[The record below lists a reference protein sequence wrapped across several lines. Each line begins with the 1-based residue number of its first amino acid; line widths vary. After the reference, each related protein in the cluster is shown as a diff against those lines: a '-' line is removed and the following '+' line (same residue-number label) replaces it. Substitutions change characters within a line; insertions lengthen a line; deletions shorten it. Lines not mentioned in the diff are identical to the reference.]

1 MAEIALRS
9 YLEEIDRLI
18 DGNQVDEAIAHAKH
32 IITIYPMCL
41 EAYRL
46 LAKALLE
53 KNRHIDAADVFQRV
67 LSSVPDDFVSHVG
80 MAIVREDEGSF
91 DAAIWHME
99 RAFEAQPANTPIQDE
114 LKRLYARRDGMEPP
128 KIRLTRAA
136 LARLYERGDHYPQAI
151 AELQT
156 ALAEEP
162 ERFDLKVL
170 MAQTLWRARKRA
182 EAAETS
188 AKLLEAL
195 PFCREANRILA
206 TIWQETGRKAES
218 HLYRKKLEA
227 LDPYEAY
234 ADPAENGHGAL
245 NTPADAVRIPRLD
258 YIAPTDLESSRPDWM
273 QALGLQFEQP
283 AQAAQTA
290 EAQPAATDVPD
301 WLAGFD
307 NAAPAETTSQGKP
320 SGGTDWLTALSGGQ
334 APAPAEP
341 ELEATPADVPDW
353 LKPPPGTGELAQPP
367 QDDWLNT
374 IGEAPA
380 AETTP
385 AELPAWLSESAPA
398 ETASSGGT
406 DWLNKLFGEPTEQA
420 AETTEP
426 PAAPASEGELPA
438 ELPAWLQ
445 PEAPAESGHRPPLT
459 GAMDDSLR
467 ATSAQAPVPEAVQ
480 PPEPTGAPADAES
493 EIPEWMV
500 AAGWSL
506 RDPSKPLDEG
516 PMELEAEL
524 EPEAPVEE
532 TEAAAPAE
540 MPEWLQSLKPPEE
553 AAPRQATEAT
563 PAEAPAETPAWLHNI
578 MESSSGAPSDR
589 QPAPATE
596 EAPDWLTAAAPVSEA
611 APAEAASPTELPE
624 WLRAAGANPN
634 DTVATFLQKQ
644 PVESRPSDTTPGVP
658 DWMKAEEGEAQPAS
672 TSEAEEL
679 PEWLRPAIEPPPAQR
694 ELDTGE
700 LFLQRLETGGPD
712 QLPPSETAP
721 IPAPAAE
728 AEELPEWLRPAIE
741 PPPKQRKLDTGELF
755 LQRLE
760 TGRPDQLPP
769 SETAPVP
776 APPTEPEPSLPP
788 LDNADEALAWLESLA
803 LKHGAKEEELVS
815 KPEAR
820 KAQTP
825 AEIPAWLRQ
834 PAEEQ
839 PAQSAEPPA
848 SAPEAETPAEIPAWL
863 RQPAE
868 EAEPEATIPDWLRQP
883 AEASSDLPPV
893 QAAALP
899 ADISED
905 DALAWLESLA
915 LKHGAKEE
923 ELVSKPEAR
932 AAEPPA
938 WLRQP
943 PEAEEPM
950 AQPEAFA
957 PSETP
962 AETPAWLR
970 QPAEEAIESQP
981 AEEAGPEPAAIPD
994 WLRQP
999 AEAPTGLPPVQA
1011 TASPADMS
1019 EDDALAW
1026 LESLA
1031 LKQGA
1036 KEEELVSKPEAR
1048 LAMDA
1053 LRAVAPTEA
1062 AQPESEV
1069 PAEVPAWLRPQAPAE
1084 PELAVTDWLS
1094 KSAPPPAEPPAVE
1107 KPDWLRQMEA
1117 EADEYEAQS
1126 KGETLDAGPATKE
1139 ELPPPVALPAAEK
1152 PDWLKQMEAEAD
1164 EYEAQSKAEPATVT
1178 STEDEASAW
1187 LEALAAKQGAE
1198 EEPAPQVAMPAELPA
1213 WLREEVAEEETKADV
1228 EALPAEPAGTP
1239 EETMRDWLRQPPE
1252 AMKTILPEWARQAQE
1267 AEAQPA
1273 VPATPETPVPAMS
1286 SSEDEA
1292 LAWLES
1298 LAARQGA
1305 KEEELVTRP
1314 EDRGAEMPDWI
1325 RAKTAVLSEG
1335 LEAGPPQ
1342 PPAEPEPEPEPV
1354 LPTIADWVSVNKLP
1368 VPEEAAPVA
1377 TRAAT
1382 APQAAE
1388 PALAPRPK
1396 AKPRKPS
1403 KAPRRPRRAR
1413 AKLPEEPPIM
1423 LAVARERLM
1432 EENFGQ
1438 AIEVYAELTHAGEML
1453 PDVIADLEAAN
1464 QKHQRMPELLRA
1476 LGDVYMKDNQLQH
1489 ALDMYRLALQT
1500 L

>member
-18 DGNQVDEAIAHAKH
+18 DGNQVDEAVAHAKH

-80 MAIVREDEGSF
+80 MAIVREDEGNL

-136 LARLYERGDHYPQAI
+136 LARLYEKGDHYPQAI

-156 ALAEEP
+156 ALADEP
-162 ERFDLKVL
+162 ERLDLKVL

-188 AKLLEAL
+188 AKLLEVL

-206 TIWQETGRKAES
+206 TIWQESGRSAES

-227 LDPYEAY
+227 LDPYEAH

-258 YIAPTDLESSRPDWM
+258 YIASTDLESNRPDWM

-283 AQAAQTA
+283 AQTT

-301 WLAGFD
+301 WLTGFD
-307 NAAPAETTSQGKP
+307 TAAPAETTAQGKP

-334 APAPAEP
+334 APAEP
-341 ELEATPADVPDW
+341 ELEAAPADVSTELPAW
-353 LKPPPGTGELAQPP
+353 LKPPPGTGELTTPP

-374 IGEAPA
+374 IGEASA

-385 AELPAWLSESAPA
+385 AELPAELPAWLQESTP
-398 ETASSGGT
+398 TKTGST
-406 DWLNKLFGEPTEQA
+406 DWLNKLFGEAPEQA
-420 AETTEP
+420 APLRDHEP
-426 PAAPASEGELPA
+426 PVAPVSEEMPAWAQPETPAALPQESAVDDWATATQTPTPEALQPLEPTAAPAE
-438 ELPAWLQ
+438 
-445 PEAPAESGHRPPLT
+445 
-459 GAMDDSLR
+459 
-467 ATSAQAPVPEAVQ
+467 
-480 PPEPTGAPADAES
+480 AES
-493 EIPEWMV
+493 EIPDWL
-500 AAGWSL
+500 ATAGWSL

-516 PMELEAEL
+516 PMELEAGL
-524 EPEAPVEE
+524 EPEAPLEE
-532 TEAAAPAE
+532 AEAVAPAE
-540 MPEWLQSLKPPEE
+540 MPAWLQSLKPPEQ
-553 AAPRQATEAT
+553 AAAEAT
-563 PAEAPAETPAWLHNI
+563 PAEAPAEAPDWLRNI
-578 MESSSGAPSDR
+578 MQGSGAPTDR

-596 EAPDWLTAAAPVSEA
+596 EAPAELPGWLTTAT
-611 APAEAASPTELPE
+611 PAEAASPAGELPAE
-624 WLRAAGANPN
+624 LPAWLREANVNPN
-634 DTVATFLQKQ
+634 DSVAMFLQKQ

-658 DWMKAEEGEAQPAS
+658 DWMKAEESEAQPAS
-672 TSEAEEL
+672 AAEEL
-679 PEWLRPAIEPPPAQR
+679 PEWLRPAIEQ
-694 ELDTGE
+694 
-700 LFLQRLETGGPD
+700 
-712 QLPPSETAP
+712 
-721 IPAPAAE
+721 
-728 AEELPEWLRPAIE
+728 
-741 PPPKQRKLDTGELF
+741 PPKQRKLDTGELF

-760 TGRPDQLPP
+760 TGALDQLPAAEAGELPEWLRPAIEQPPAQSKADTGELFIQRLETGALDHIPP
-769 SETAPVP
+769 SETTP
-776 APPTEPEPSLPP
+776 AVESSLPP
-788 LDNADEALAWLESLA
+788 LDNADDALAWLESLA

-820 KAQTP
+820 N
-825 AEIPAWLRQ
+825 AETPAWLRP

-839 PAQSAEPPA
+839 PAEPA
-848 SAPEAETPAEIPAWL
+848 TAPEATLPAETPAWL
-863 RQPAE
+863 RPPAE
-868 EAEPEATIPDWLRQP
+868 ETEPEATIPDWLRQP

-893 QAAALP
+893 QATALP

-932 AAEPPA
+932 SVEPPA
-938 WLRQP
+938 WLRLPPNEAIGGQP
-943 PEAEEPM
+943 PEAETPL
-950 AQPEAFA
+950 AQTEAFA
-957 PSETP
+957 PAGQAETP

-970 QPAEEAIESQP
+970 PPTEEVE
-981 AEEAGPEPAAIPD
+981 PEPPAVPE

-999 AEAPTGLPPVQA
+999 TEAPTSLPPVSA
-1011 TASPADMS
+1011 TTSPADMS
-1019 EDDALAW
+1019 DDDALAW

-1036 KEEELVSKPEAR
+1036 KEEEMVSKPEAR
-1048 LAMDA
+1048 QAMDA
-1053 LRAVAPTEA
+1053 LQAAAQTEA
-1062 AQPESEV
+1062 AEPES
-1069 PAEVPAWLRPQAPAE
+1069 EVPAWLRPQSPIE
-1084 PELAVTDWLS
+1084 SELAVDDWLS
-1094 KSAPPPAEPPAVE
+1094 KSAPPPPAEPPAVE
-1107 KPDWLRQMEA
+1107 KPAEVPAWLKQMEA

-1126 KGETLDAGPATKE
+1126 KGETLDARKE
-1139 ELPPPVALPAAEK
+1139 ELPPPVALPTAEK

-1164 EYEAQSKAEPATVT
+1164 EYEAQSKGEPSAVA
-1178 STEDEASAW
+1178 SAEDEASAW
-1187 LEALAAKQGAE
+1187 LEALAAKQGAG
-1198 EEPAPQVAMPAELPA
+1198 EEPARQAGSAAETPAELPA
-1213 WLREEVAEEETKADV
+1213 WLREEATEEEAK
-1228 EALPAEPAGTP
+1228 ALPAEPAATP
-1239 EETMRDWLRQPPE
+1239 EDTMRDWLRQPPE

-1267 AEAQPA
+1267 AEVQPA
-1273 VPATPETPVPAMS
+1273 SATPETPAPAMS

-1305 KEEELVTRP
+1305 KEEELVSRP
-1314 EDRGAEMPDWI
+1314 EDRRTEMPDWI
-1325 RAKTAVLSEG
+1325 HAKTAL
-1335 LEAGPPQ
+1335 LQPEAEPPQ
-1342 PPAEPEPEPEPV
+1342 PPVEPEPEPEPV
-1354 LPTIADWVSVNKLP
+1354 LPTIDDWVNVNKLP
-1368 VPEEAAPVA
+1368 VPEEVAPVEA
-1377 TRAAT
+1377 AAT
-1382 APQAAE
+1382 PE
-1388 PALAPRPK
+1388 PVPAPRPK
-1396 AKPRKPS
+1396 PAKPRKPS
-1403 KAPRRPRRAR
+1403 KAPKRPRR

-1464 QKHQRMPELLRA
+1464 QKHQRSPELLRA
-1476 LGDVYMKDNQLQH
+1476 LGDAYMKDDQLQR
-1489 ALDMYRLALQT
+1489 ALDMYRMALQT